1 MWRPPLP
8 SDKSLGYCQMSL
20 RDKTLAIRRWQQD
33 VGVDPNRNGPHPVAS
48 RGVSKPDSPLKES
61 RTVAADRAGETE
73 NAISATAP
81 LPIATSHPATH
92 QQNRKRDF
100 GDCPD
105 TLSTGCQA

>member
-1 MWRPPLP
+1 
-8 SDKSLGYCQMSL
+8 
-20 RDKTLAIRRWQQD
+20 
-33 VGVDPNRNGPHPVAS
+33 
-48 RGVSKPDSPLKES
+48 VSKPDSPLKES
-61 RTVAADRAGETE
+61 RTVAADRAGETQTRFRRLRRCRSRRTIPLRTGETE

-81 LPIATSHPATH
+81 LPVATSHPATH